1 MIKKISYIMAIP
13 IWIAASFILILS
25 LLTQI
30 EITNTLIRNLCLI
43 VSFSGVLF
51 VNISLLFPKK
61 PKATMA
67 AIIISFVCISVY
79 LKEEFK
85 WNGDWKTQTI
95 IYENGHFNNKTIEFQ
110 MQDKGALG
118 NNRRI
123 VEVTKFTFFLKLIEP
138 VDTTK
143 IDLPWIL
150 VNKHVNELRLKP
162 I

>member
-1 MIKKISYIMAIP
+1 
-13 IWIAASFILILS
+13 
-25 LLTQI
+25 
-30 EITNTLIRNLCLI
+30 
-43 VSFSGVLF
+43 
-51 VNISLLFPKK
+51 
-61 PKATMA
+61 MA

-118 NNRRI
+118 YNRRI
-123 VEVTKFTFFLKLIEP
+123 VEVTKFTFFLKLIEQ
-138 VDTTK
+138 VDTTE

-150 VNKHVNELRLKP
+150 VNKDVNELRLKP